1 MSDNLAQLERV
12 DIPNLNEV
20 VYNTLRQAILRYD
33 FVPGQRLNLNELENH
48 LQVSRTPL
56 KNALTRLE
64 IEGLVQVHPRRGTFI
79 TEISAQK
86 FDEDY
91 KIRSAYELYVAL
103 CIFKYLT
110 PQDYEFF
117 DDIRM
122 DMEALA
128 TKAETLGW
136 LTVIYDYLELDRS
149 LHQRLISCGGTPKM
163 VSLWQ
168 QTNSHTHVGRLADR
182 INTKSFKTAHF
193 EHCQILDAITIGSPE
208 RLSTILLNHLETARL
223 TIGSL
228 LATES

>member
-20 VYNTLRQAILRYD
+20 VYNALRRAILRYD
-33 FVPGQRLNLNELENH
+33 FSPGQRLNLSELENH

-79 TEISAQK
+79 AEMNAKK

-91 KIRSAYELYVAL
+91 KIRSAYELYVAV

-117 DDIRM
+117 DNIRM

-128 TKAETLGW
+128 TKAETVGW
-136 LTVIYDYLELDRS
+136 HTVIYDYLELDRS
-149 LHQRLISCGGTPKM
+149 LHQRLVSCGGTPKM
-163 VSLWQ
+163 VTLWQ
-168 QTNSHTHVGRLADR
+168 QTNSHTQVGQLADR
-182 INTKSFKTAHF
+182 INPKVFKAVHF
-193 EHCQILDAITIGSPE
+193 EHCRILDALAIGSPE
-208 RLSTILLNHLETARL
+208 RLSAVLLNHLETARL
-223 TIGSL
+223 TIGNL
-228 LATES
+228 LAK